1 MLASASP
8 RRRELLGRLVPEF
21 EVLPSDAEGNIDAS
35 LPAGQGAAKL
45 AADKAFDIAAR
56 VEKGALV
63 LGADTIVVLGDQV
76 LGKPRDTQEAAQML
90 LHLQG
95 RAHEV
100 YTGMCLID
108 TATGWKKTGAACTK
122 VCFAPMTQ
130 DEIASYVATG
140 EPMDKSDYPIRYKEE
155 MMAAGW
161 MDEKGRWKTDTG
173 GEPWCKD
180 KAGAYGIQGLGSP
193 YIAQIE
199 GNYDNVVGLP
209 LALLRDW
216 LKDWAKAC
224 GAERGG
230 RYAAEKN

>member
-1 MLASASP
+1 MQEHLNRRWVLASASP

-21 EVLPSDAEGNIDAS
+21 GVLPSDAEGKIDAS

-90 LHLQG
+90 LRLQG
-95 RAHEV
+95 QAHRV

-122 VCFAPMTQ
+122 VWFAPMTQ

-140 EPMDKSDYPIRYKEE
+140 EPM
-155 MMAAGW
+155 
-161 MDEKGRWKTDTG
+161 
-173 GEPWCKD
+173 D

>member
-1 MLASASP
+1 MQEHLNRRWVLASASP

-21 EVLPSDAEGNIDAS
+21 EVLPSCAEGNIDTA

-63 LGADTIVVLGDQV
+63 LGADTIVVLEDQV
-76 LGKPRDTQEAAQML
+76 LGKPRDTQEAMEML
-90 LHLQG
+90 ARLQG
-95 RAHEV
+95 QAHRV

-122 VCFAPMTQ
+122 VWFAPMTR
-130 DEIASYVATG
+130 DEIAAYAATG
-140 EPMDKSDYPIRYKEE
+140 EPM
-155 MMAAGW
+155 
-161 MDEKGRWKTDTG
+161 
-173 GEPWCKD
+173 D

-193 YIAQIE
+193 YIDKIE

-216 LKDWAKAC
+216 LKDWAGEC
-224 GAERGG
+224 GTEQGG
-230 RYAAEKN
+230 CYAAEKK

>member
-1 MLASASP
+1 MDFQN
-8 RRRELLGRLVPEF
+8 GRKIKRMR
-21 EVLPSDAEGNIDAS
+21 SKRN
-35 LPAGQGAAKL
+35 
-45 AADKAFDIAAR
+45 R
-56 VEKGALV
+56 VELWEDESGRRVIKKTYADPMNLQKEKENLARLIGLRVPKILQEEKDALV
-63 LGADTIVVLGDQV
+63 LGADTIVVLEGQV
-76 LGKPRDTQEAAQML
+76 MGKPRDARDAADML
-90 LHLQG
+90 SHLQG

-122 VCFAPMTQ
+122 VWFAPMTQ

-140 EPMDKSDYPIRYKEE
+140 EPM
-155 MMAAGW
+155 
-161 MDEKGRWKTDTG
+161 
-173 GEPWCKD
+173 D

-216 LKDWAKAC
+216 LKDWAKTC

>member
-1 MLASASP
+1 MQEHLNRRWVLASASP

-21 EVLPSDAEGNIDAS
+21 EVLPSDAEGKIDAS

-76 LGKPRDTQEAAQML
+76 LGKPRDARDAADML
-90 LHLQG
+90 SHLQG

-122 VCFAPMTQ
+122 VWFAPMTQ

-140 EPMDKSDYPIRYKEE
+140 EPM
-155 MMAAGW
+155 
-161 MDEKGRWKTDTG
+161 
-173 GEPWCKD
+173 D